1 MFYFVLPGVHIAR
14 PPLLNCAVDD
24 ERVVDVDEEGELGRV
39 RERRDVR
46 PLQLQRQ
53 LLVRLQ

>member
-1 MFYFVLPGVHIAR
+1 MLPGVHVAR
-14 PPLLNCAVDD
+14 PPLLDRAVDD
-24 ERVVDVDEEGELGRV
+24 EGVVDVDEEGELGRV